1 MDEAER
7 RARSSSERAR
17 ELEGRAE
24 MAESNLRSLLASA
37 RGSNVRSDTP
47 VGDAEMAA
55 ILGVLKGEEAEQ
67 SVVVTSGP
75 SEEHDDSETGD
86 ELAQPSGTPAAG

>member
-7 RARSSSERAR
+7 RARSASERAR

-37 RGSNVRSDTP
+37 RGSNVRSDAP

-55 ILGVLKGEEAEQ
+55 ILGVLKGEEAEAGG
-67 SVVVTSGP
+67 VTPGAT
-75 SEEHDDSETGD
+75 SEDRDEAGD
-86 ELAQPSGTPAAG
+86 ELPEPSSTPATG